1 MFKNLNIY
9 KFPMFYAK
17 IWLPTHQALKN
28 RYETDIKHPVVVSG
42 ACCIFMC
49 GTTSEYTIEYHSI

>member
-1 MFKNLNIY
+1 
-9 KFPMFYAK
+9 MFYAK